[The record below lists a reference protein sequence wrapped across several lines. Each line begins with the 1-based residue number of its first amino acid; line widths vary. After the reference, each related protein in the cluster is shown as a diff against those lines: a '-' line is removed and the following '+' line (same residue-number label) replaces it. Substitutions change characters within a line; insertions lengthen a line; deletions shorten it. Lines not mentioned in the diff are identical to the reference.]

1 MILNTKGKT
10 EMKLS
15 KFIEQ
20 YGDCEVTEEMEKCI
34 IKNYK
39 SIWNLKYNDTCYC
52 LDEFNNIFSTKW
64 DNSIFL
70 KKKREIGLVTL
81 TEEELEFKRESMKVY
96 EELKRFAKDFTDEEW
111 KNADIIKYFIY
122 YDYDDESIYF
132 DRQYIHKKC
141 DLFFEDAKKMEE
153 AIEAVGEERV
163 KKYYLGVGK

>member
-1 MILNTKGKT
+1 MKKHIPPKTVWELRKGHICYYADAYNKV
-10 EMKLS
+10 KQ
-15 KFIEQ
+15 IE
-20 YGDCEVTEEMEKCI
+20 
-34 IKNYK
+34 
-39 SIWNLKYNDTCYC
+39 WNDSDYLRCMR
-52 LDEFNNIFSTKW
+52 S
-64 DNSIFL
+64 
-70 KKKREIGLVTL
+70 IGLIAL
-81 TEEELEFKRESMKVY
+81 TKEELEFKIEKMKVY
-96 EELKRFAKDFTDEEW
+96 EELKYFAKDFTDEEW

>member
-1 MILNTKGKT
+1 
-10 EMKLS
+10 MKLS

-64 DNSIFL
+64 DNGIFL

-96 EELKRFAKDFTDEEW
+96 EELKRFAKEFTYEEW
-111 KNADIIKYFIY
+111 CDIGIKKYFIY
-122 YDYDDESIYF
+122 FSFYKNVMDFGFSISYKERRLYFESKEKV
-132 DRQYIHKKC
+132 R
-141 DLFFEDAKKMEE
+141 E
-153 AIEAVGEERV
+153 AIKSVGEERV
-163 KKYYLGVGK
+163 KKYYLGV